1 MLTIIIIFLV
11 ITLSYFYLFKN
22 KNLKNNAKIEQ
33 PIYNLLTEFFEI
45 DYNNKP
51 LDYSNVVNNHR
62 LITLLTLN
70 KNRFLDYKD
79 KYKKFKVKINSI
91 YEKDS
96 NNYIVEL
103 QVLQGEKMDIK
114 TDYTCLIQ
122 KENNKYYINRII
134 NNILLEDRNPENFIT
149 NDNLYNDYIKNFVDS
164 IQKQNN

>member
-1 MLTIIIIFLV
+1 MLTIIIIFLA

-33 PIYNLLTEFFEI
+33 PIYNLLTEFFEM
-45 DYNNKP
+45 
-51 LDYSNVVNNHR
+51 
-62 LITLLTLN
+62 LTLN

>member
-1 MLTIIIIFLV
+1 
-11 ITLSYFYLFKN
+11 
-22 KNLKNNAKIEQ
+22 
-33 PIYNLLTEFFEI
+33 
-45 DYNNKP
+45 
-51 LDYSNVVNNHR
+51 
-62 LITLLTLN
+62 
-70 KNRFLDYKD
+70 
-79 KYKKFKVKINSI
+79 NSI

>member
-1 MLTIIIIFLV
+1 MLTIIIIFLA

-70 KNRFLDYKD
+70 KNRFLDY

-164 IQKQNN
+164 IQKQEFIK